1 MEGNLLDS
9 FSRAQMFELLINQLD
24 GFVVAD
30 EKGRYVYVSQQWTD
44 LVGLELKDIKGLY
57 VHDIMPDTR
66 VDQVLKEG
74 RPLHGEL
81 VRVNNRYG
89 EELHLLCSYTPL
101 YRNGALIGCFT
112 VSTLHGMEEVM
123 DFSGKVEGLLHTLDY
138 YQKELVEIQGAR
150 YSISNIVGESERIK
164 ALKASIHRT
173 ARSSSTV
180 IIQGETGTGKELVAH
195 SIHALSGRAVRPF
208 VKINCAAI
216 PAELL
221 ESELFGYVSGAF
233 TGASRAGKKGKF
245 QLADMGTLFL
255 DEINQ
260 LPLRLQPKLLRV
272 LQEHEVEP
280 VGGTEPVPVD
290 CRIIA
295 ASNVPLERLVRSG
308 AFREDLFYRL
318 NVISLEVPPL
328 RERKED
334 IPAIADVLL
343 ARLNKQLGMDVPG
356 ISADA
361 KERLKDYDWPGNVRE
376 LQNVIERGMN
386 ASWIDT
392 LTWQHLQ
399 PYFRNKRLGTARA
412 WRGENPLSLREA
424 RGRAEEEAIL
434 AALEKTGGNKTA
446 AAEILGITR
455 AMLYRKMEKY
465 QIRD

>member
-1 MEGNLLDS
+1 MEANLLND
-9 FSRAQMFELLINQLD
+9 FSREQMFELLIEQLD

-30 EKGRYVYVSQQWTD
+30 EKGRYVYVSQRWSE
-44 LVGLELKDIKGLY
+44 LVGLALEDIKGLY
-57 VHDIMPDTR
+57 VHDVMPDTR
-66 VDQVLKEG
+66 VDQVLREG
-74 RPLHGEL
+74 KPIHGEV
-81 VRVNNRYG
+81 VRVNTRYG

-112 VSTLHGMEEVM
+112 VSTLHGMEEMM
-123 DFSGKVEGLLHTLDY
+123 DFSDRVEELLRELNF

-150 YSISNIVGESERIK
+150 YSIANIVGESERIK
-164 ALKASIHRT
+164 TLKAAIHQA

-180 IIQGETGTGKELVAH
+180 IIQGETGAGKELVAH
-195 SIHALSGRAVRPF
+195 SIHTLSSRAARPF

-233 TGASRAGKKGKF
+233 TGASRSGKKGKF
-245 QLADMGTLFL
+245 QLADTGTLFL
-255 DEINQ
+255 DEIHQ

-280 VGGTEPVPVD
+280 VGGTETVPVD
-290 CRIIA
+290 CRIIV
-295 ASNVPLERLVRSG
+295 ASNVPLERLVKSG

-334 IPAIADVLL
+334 IPALADALL
-343 ARLNKQLGMDVPG
+343 VRLNKQLGMDVPG
-356 ISADA
+356 ISAEA
-361 KERLKDYDWPGNVRE
+361 KERLKGYDWPGNVRE

-392 LTWQHLQ
+392 LTWQHLR
-399 PYFRNKRLGTARA
+399 PYFQNKRLKTPQV
-412 WRGENPLSLREA
+412 WQGEGLLSISEA
-424 RGRAEEEAIL
+424 RSRAEKQAIV
-434 AALEKTGGNKTA
+434 AALEETAGNKTA
-446 AAEILGITR
+446 AAQILGITR
-455 AMLYRKMEKY
+455 AMLYRKMDRY
-465 QIRD
+465 RIRG